1 MHAFTAAYSRAGK
14 LARFRHPDHCR
25 EAALDI
31 LIRGCPAGDA
41 DPHRGTSMPL
51 CSTAP
56 AGAII
61 LHIRNHAAS
70 LIRTTKGHEHLV
82 EHDLIQHLESCLF
95 ETLTE
100 DSGSVHRSLPPWLES
115 RCH

>member
-1 MHAFTAAYSRAGK
+1 MAGVTPPRGVDGLTAAYSRAGK
-14 LARFRHPDHCR
+14 LPGFRHSEHCR

-31 LIRGCPAGDA
+31 FIRGCPAGDA

-61 LHIRNHAAS
+61 LHIRNHTAS
-70 LIRTTKGHEHLV
+70 LLGTTKRREQLV
-82 EHDLIQHLESCLF
+82 EHDLIQHFKSCL
-95 ETLTE
+95 
-100 DSGSVHRSLPPWLES
+100 
-115 RCH
+115 